1 MFRIKVNLVG
11 LLLLSALVMVTACGG
26 VETSAPAVVLDESA
40 PLDLGNEIDVH
51 TVASV
56 KDREDVYLLDV
67 REPWEYEEAHIPGV
81 TLLPMG
87 DVPDSLDQIPTD
99 KQVIV
104 TCRTGNRSGQI
115 AAYLRQNGFD
125 NISNM
130 SGGIVDWQA
139 AGYPVEP

>member
-26 VETSAPAVVLDESA
+26 AETSAPAVVIDESA
-40 PLDLGNEIDVH
+40 PLDLGDEIDVH

-87 DVPDSLDQIPTD
+87 NVPDNLDQIPTD